1 MAEIKLGRFFSFLLT
16 WLKMSEIAA
25 KFTALALR
33 EDLAETLNKPAEN
46 NNNVEVSPTKAN
58 DDQLRKLYR
67 DPAGGGSF
75 GGVDRL
81 YKEAKKQGLKTSRKN
96 VARYLSSET
105 AHTLLHPQRLKFQRR
120 QVETY
125 AANFLWEV

>member
-1 MAEIKLGRFFSFLLT
+1 
-16 WLKMSEIAA
+16 MSDIAA

-33 EDLAETLNKPAEN
+33 EDLAETLNKPAETNN
-46 NNNVEVSPTKAN
+46 NNNVEVSPTKAAN

>member
-1 MAEIKLGRFFSFLLT
+1 
-16 WLKMSEIAA
+16 MSDIAA

-33 EDLAETLNKPAEN
+33 EDLAELN
-46 NNNVEVSPTKAN
+46 NNNKVEVPPDKTN

-67 DPAGGGSF
+67 DPGGLGSF

-96 VARYLSSET
+96 VARYLSSEK
-105 AHTLLHPQRLKFQRR
+105 AHTVLHPQRLKFFRR

>member
-1 MAEIKLGRFFSFLLT
+1 
-16 WLKMSEIAA
+16 MSEIAA

-33 EDLAETLNKPAEN
+33 EDLAETLNKAAE
-46 NNNVEVSPTKAN
+46 NNVEVSPTKAT
-58 DDQLRKLYR
+58 DEHLRKLYR
-67 DPAGGGSF
+67 DPAGEGSF
-75 GGVDRL
+75 GGIDRL

-96 VARYLSSET
+96 VARYLSSEK

-125 AANFLWEV
+125 AANFLWEVYSRDSLGKLYILSRQFSLEL